1 MYVLVW
7 WGHAMYSND
16 FEHLYPKKKNNKK
29 STYLMYM
36 LSKFTNFTM
45 YCKYNEKPYTDPKG

>member
-1 MYVLVW
+1 MFWFGGVMLCIQMILSTYIQ
-7 WGHAMYSND
+7 
-16 FEHLYPKKKNNKK
+16 KKKNNKK